1 MEGYYDDVMEVGEG
15 AVVIQKRS
23 GDLMMKGFSGG
34 WVEVTIVVGGG
45 CNGDGGTVVKVTV
58 EDTVIV
64 GGWMIQW

>member
-1 MEGYYDDVMEVGEG
+1 
-15 AVVIQKRS
+15 
-23 GDLMMKGFSGG
+23 MMKGFSGG